1 MRDEPGESRSRDRT
15 WTAGSPTR
23 RDAAPY
29 CPAGWGRSGLPRG
42 AWTTFALCVLIFTGT
57 ESYAEVERH
66 TVRSAAGQV
75 STPDEQSGVGLPPGC
90 KIRIERW
97 EDSCIE
103 ETTGPHGDDLDRLEE
118 VVVDFDQFSLARR
131 QRDKDHL
138 VYRSSEAFGPQFSLV
153 VVEPRTRA
161 FNLGL
166 HLRFEYAF

>member
-29 CPAGWGRSGLPRG
+29 CPAGWGRPGLPRG

-57 ESYAEVERH
+57 ESYAEVGRH

-75 STPDEQSGVGLPPGC
+75 STPDEQSSVGLTPGC

-97 EDSCIE
+97 EESCIE
-103 ETTGPHGDDLDRLEE
+103 KITQPDEDALDRVEE
-118 VVVDFDQFSLARR
+118 VVVDLDRLSLARR

-138 VYRSSEAFGPQFSLV
+138 VYRSSDAFGPRFSLI

-166 HLRFEYAF
+166 HLRFDYAF